1 MWRRRYCS
9 YVRMLPFVHFGYN
22 NEIKKNNNTKKWTA
36 SEKWGDEAQRKK
48 NNNTQR
54 SINLL
59 HANELDGGDETSHRN
74 QIKSTYMYMRRKS
87 HNKTLPQASIFFFV
101 RSIIYEQLQA
111 NSQKQEENSGVTLCK
126 IEIKNI
132 KLKVKSAFNII

>member
-1 MWRRRYCS
+1 MNCERKVRRR
-9 YVRMLPFVHFGYN
+9 GT
-22 NEIKKNNNTKKWTA
+22 EKKKQQ
-36 SEKWGDEAQRKK
+36 QRHI
-48 NNNTQR
+48 NGNNTQR

-59 HANELDGGDETSHRN
+59 HANELYGGDETSHRN

-87 HNKTLPQASIFFFV
+87 HNKTLPQANIFFFV